1 MIMANNGSKRG
12 ITAISLSGFKS
23 LADEYKIAIRPL
35 TILAGANSS
44 GKSSAIQPLL
54 MLKQTLDVTYD
65 PGPILLNGPNVRFTS
80 ANQLLSRLP
89 SQSPSTHFTVGFSVG
104 SDAFTSTFTKEF
116 QGGLRLVET
125 RYQNETEEIT
135 LRPDM
140 THEALISQL
149 PKRFQGGRRAYNN
162 SQGKEKWGVISSRC
176 FLVAALYDS
185 DRGRSSILAG
195 PVMPSDSW
203 DAFWPNLT
211 ATLIHV
217 PGLRGNPQRTYK
229 RTAVGPTFAG
239 TFEPYVASII
249 HHWQNKNDD
258 KLLKLAN
265 GLATLGLTN
274 QIEAQKVNDVEFEIR
289 VGQLPLSVAKDV
301 AQPMINIADVGFGVS
316 QVLPVLVAL
325 LTAKAGQMVYLE
337 QPELHL
343 HPRAQAALAQ
353 LLIDAAKRGVRV
365 VAETHSSLL
374 LTAIQT
380 FVAQGKIAP
389 SDVMLHWF
397 QRGEDSMTQIT
408 STELDE
414 AGAFG
419 EWPEDF
425 GQVLLE
431 VEGNYI
437 DAAQE
442 RLMGG

>member
-1 MIMANNGSKRG
+1 MTITNNGAKKG

-23 LADEYKIAIRPL
+23 LADEYQIAIRPL

-44 GKSSAIQPLL
+44 GKSSTIQPLL

-65 PGPILLNGPNVRFTS
+65 PGPLLLNGPNVRFTS

-89 SQSPSTHFTVGFSVG
+89 SQTPSSHFTVGFSVG
-104 SDAFTSTFTKEF
+104 SDAFASTFTKEPE
-116 QGGLRLVET
+116 GELRLVET
-125 RYQNETEEIT
+125 RYQNKTEEIT

-140 THEALISQL
+140 THEALMSQL
-149 PKRFQGGRRAYNN
+149 PDRFQRGRRVYNH
-162 SQGKEKWGVISSRC
+162 SERQEKWGVISSRC

-185 DRGRSSILAG
+185 GPDRSSLLLG

-203 DAFWPNLT
+203 DAFWANLT
-211 ATLIHV
+211 GTLIHV

-229 RTAVGPTFAG
+229 RTAIGPTFAG

-249 HHWQNKNDD
+249 HDWQNKNDE
-258 KLLKLAN
+258 KRFQLAN

-274 QIEAQKVNDVEFEIR
+274 QIDAQKVNDVEFEIR
-289 VGQLPLSVAKDV
+289 VGQLPLSATKDI

-380 FVAQGKIAP
+380 LVAKGKIEP
-389 SDVMLHWF
+389 SEVMLHWF
-397 QRGEDSMTQIT
+397 QRDSDSVTQIT